1 MRAVDAGARGARLA
15 ARVLTDALAEGTD
28 AYWQRRAEAFEKAA
42 PRPGDFNG
50 RATPA
55 ELAARAERCRATAA
69 ACRARAS
76 LEEHGQPIP
85 ADVLRVLQEV
95 A

>member
-1 MRAVDAGARGARLA
+1 MGARGAQLA
-15 ARVLTDALAEGTD
+15 ARVLTDALAEGTA
-28 AYWQRRAEAFEKAA
+28 AYWERRGKSFEGAA
-42 PRPGDFNG
+42 PKPGDFNG

-55 ELAARAERCRATAA
+55 EIAERAERCRATAA

-76 LEEHGQPIP
+76 LEERGQPIP
-85 ADVLRVLQEV
+85 EDVLRVLREV